1 MFNEF
6 RLAAGTPVYLQVK
19 NYILRLITKGAW
31 QEGERLPSTRE
42 LAGLLSVSRGSVI
55 AAYESLQDE
64 GFVHAVTGKGNFVA
78 GISVAGGDALEPW
91 RMNWSARMN
100 QQARIAVELDHMK
113 RKQPGLTAGQGTISF
128 TSIAPDEQLFDLDN
142 VKRAFLDR
150 MAVEGRVLLNYGYA
164 RGYKPLIDY
173 LMKYM
178 ERKGVN
184 LAGKEML
191 ITSGF
196 TEGLDIVLSSLSG
209 TVSDSQPL
217 RLTGRVLCEN
227 PTHQTAIK
235 NLRKH
240 GFTITGIPMQPDGLD
255 LTALEQAL
263 QKHTYDCAYLV
274 PSYHNPT
281 GIVTS
286 AEKRL
291 ALLQLLGR
299 YRVPVIEDG
308 FNEELRYSGA
318 HVAPLIAMAGQ
329 GNGVVYI
336 GSFSKVLFPGI
347 RVGWVL
353 ADRELIEV
361 LESVKR
367 ARSIHT
373 STLDQSLLYQYLH
386 NGHLEKY
393 VKKARSEYK
402 RKYELARACCE
413 EFVPYARLSGSGGLH
428 LFVEFREG
436 FDTWEL
442 LEACT
447 MQGVIFTPG
456 DMFFTDGGGRHTLR
470 LGISRVKDE
479 DITKGI
485 RLIGETAARL
495 LASKPS
501 GGTPTG

>member
-1 MFNEF
+1 MFHEF

-42 LAGLLSVSRGSVI
+42 LAGLLGVSRGSVI

-64 GFVHAVTGKGNFVA
+64 GFVRAITGKGSFVA
-78 GISVAGGDALEPW
+78 DISVAGEAALEPW

-100 QQARIAVELDHMK
+100 HQARIAVELDHMK

-128 TSIAPDEQLFDLDN
+128 TSIAPDEQLFDLDH

-150 MAVEGRVLLNYGYA
+150 MAVEGSILLNYGYA

-178 ERKGVN
+178 ERKGVD

-209 TVSDSQPL
+209 TVSDSQPP
-217 RLTGRVLCEN
+217 RITGRVLCEN
-227 PTHQTAIK
+227 PTHHTAIK
-235 NLRKH
+235 NLRRH
-240 GFTITGIPMQPDGLD
+240 GFVITGIPMQPDGLD

-263 QKHTYDCAYLV
+263 QEQAYDCAYLV

-286 AEKRL
+286 PEKRL

-299 YRVPVIEDG
+299 YHVPVIEDG

-329 GNGVVYI
+329 GNGVVYL

-347 RVGWVL
+347 RIGWML

-428 LFVEFREG
+428 LFVEFRDG

-442 LEACT
+442 LEACAL
-447 MQGVIFTPG
+447 QGVIFTPG

-495 LASKPS
+495 LANKPS
-501 GGTPTG
+501 GGTHTG